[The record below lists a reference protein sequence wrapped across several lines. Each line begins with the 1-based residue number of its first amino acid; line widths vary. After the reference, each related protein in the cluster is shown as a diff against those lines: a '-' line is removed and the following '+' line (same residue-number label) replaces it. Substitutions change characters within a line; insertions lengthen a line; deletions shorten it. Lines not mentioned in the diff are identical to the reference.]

1 MSPTTIDPVRAN
13 RELVVYC
20 LYVAGGAT
28 ERVHTEDLALKCWE
42 LFPDSFSWTKYPQ
55 YPDKDIVR
63 VALTDARKEK
73 YGALVSGRVEGKA
86 SGAGHG
92 EPEGWLLTDKGLGW
106 IKDNL
111 SLFGDDPAKHER
123 KAHRQLLLRR
133 VKELTTSEL
142 YRRFAESSTS
152 FLPSIGE
159 LAAFLRCR
167 VDANAAV
174 WERRLADIRRLA
186 IDAGEDAIGRFAAAC
201 SDVYHRER

>member
-1 MSPTTIDPVRAN
+1 
-13 RELVVYC
+13 
-20 LYVAGGAT
+20 
-28 ERVHTEDLALKCWE
+28 
-42 LFPDSFSWTKYPQ
+42 
-55 YPDKDIVR
+55 
-63 VALTDARKEK
+63 
-73 YGALVSGRVEGKA
+73 
-86 SGAGHG
+86 
-92 EPEGWLLTDKGLGW
+92 
-106 IKDNL
+106 
-111 SLFGDDPAKHER
+111 
-123 KAHRQLLLRR
+123 